1 MAINNLKELSNP
13 FSTGSGGARFEA
25 NIQATF
31 VTLML
36 SGGYAPC
43 LPAWPIVEIKLQ
55 GTVAGY
61 ATDDLI
67 VFVENPAS
75 KQKCKLLGQVKHSIG
90 VTEGNKVFGEVLQA
104 AWADF
109 NNPTVFTKGMDII
122 ALITGPISATDSDGV
137 SGLLEQ
143 ARHCK
148 DASEFLR
155 QVGRAKFC
163 SDIVRTKLNAF
174 KFHLKKAN
182 RNLEVTEDDLF
193 EFLKHFHLLGYD
205 LSRKGSIVSSLL
217 QSHISQF
224 NKEIPDKIWY
234 HIIHEVQSF
243 NKEAGTITL
252 DSLDG
257 KIVEYFTEPKL
268 TYIPSR
274 FSNSGIIAVNP
285 GEAKLVDWHTHK
297 AANKIALAHLLGGW
311 DEGCDADLSIVSKVA
326 GEPYVEW
333 VGDLRDVLHLQD
345 CPLSYRD
352 GVWCFNNRLD
362 SWDTFGTRIFD
373 NHLECI
379 GEICLEVLAFDDPI
393 FELPE
398 NERYAAAIHGKVLP
412 HSKGLREGLSGTLAL
427 LGTRC
432 NALDK
437 CKNGKPEAVVN
448 STIAKLLM
456 NADWVRWG
464 SLNELL
470 PTLSEASP
478 DQFLSA
484 VERAA
489 SIKPSPYFNLFA
501 QEGGGIFGR
510 NYMVGV
516 LWALE
521 LLAWQ
526 DEYLVRSTVALADIA
541 ALDPGGNWANRA
553 RNSLVDIFLPWLPH
567 TLGSIKKRQAALRSI
582 VAEQPQVGWRL
593 LISLLPNEHQST
605 SGTFKPVWRKNI
617 LNGWNPEVSDKEFW
631 EQSRFCAE
639 LLVCEAGSNIERL
652 TKLVSKYN
660 RLPSEAA
667 EALLAR
673 LSSDNIVN
681 ASEDQKFEIWDALS
695 NFLIHHKSFP
705 DAEWSLKVE
714 SLSPLQSIAESLE
727 PKRPK
732 LRYKRLFSGR
742 DYYRYYNAAE
752 GHEKSQEKLS
762 ADRRYAVEQILSDG
776 GFDGL
781 LEFASVVVDSQY
793 VGDAL
798 ADLDELNLD
807 SSILP
812 YFLDSEDSSI
822 KKFVAG
828 YAWRKRWKY
837 GWDWFDSI
845 DISGWSPEQIAS
857 LLCMLPFDEDAWF
870 RVEKILGNNS
880 GRYWEGTSANMY
892 QAGEKSAFAVRK
904 LIEYGRADAALEAFV
919 LDVYGKKELD
929 PNLACDTLLIF
940 GSNGAESKRF
950 DSYQIVEIIKS
961 LQNNT
966 SVDQEKLFRVEWMY
980 VALLDGNNNASPMT
994 LERKLASDPGFF
1006 CTLVRA
1012 IYSSKKAEAKAEP
1025 TLDDRNIAT
1034 NAYRLLS
1041 GWSLV
1046 PGTADDG
1053 GFNATEFVEWV
1064 KQVDVLTQETGHF
1077 DVAMS
1082 SFGGVLI
1089 HAPAGKNLWVDH
1101 TVAKTLNE
1109 RERESLRD
1117 GYAIATFNSRG
1128 VHWVDPEGKSER
1140 ELAEKYRQKAEQAE
1154 LSGYHRFAT
1163 TLRGVAA
1170 DYDRHAERILAR
1182 QLHT

>member
-1 MAINNLKELSNP
+1 MAINDLKELSNS

-25 NIQATF
+25 NIQAAF

-55 GTVAGY
+55 GMVAGY

-75 KQKCKLLGQVKHSIG
+75 KQKCKLLGQVKHSIS
-90 VTEGNKVFGEVLQA
+90 VTEGSKVFGEVLQA

-109 NNPTVFTKGMDII
+109 NNATIFTKGMDII

-163 SDIVRTKLNAF
+163 SDTVRAKLNAF
-174 KFHLKKAN
+174 KSHLKKAN
-182 RNLEVTEDDLF
+182 NDLDVAEDDLF
-193 EFLKHFHLLGYD
+193 EFLRHFHLLGYD

-217 QSHISQF
+217 QSHIAQF

-252 DSLDG
+252 DSID
-257 KIVEYFTEPKL
+257 KEIIDYFSEPKL

-274 FSNSGIIAVNP
+274 LSNSGVIVESHVEIAP
-285 GEAKLVDWHTHK
+285 TDWLNHK

-311 DEGCDADLSIVSKVA
+311 DEGCDSDISIVSKVA
-326 GEPYVEW
+326 DEAYVEW
-333 VGDLRDVLHLQD
+333 VGDLRDALQLLD

-352 GVWCFNNRLD
+352 GVWCFNNRVD
-362 SWDTFGTRIFD
+362 SWDAFGSRVFD
-373 NHLECI
+373 NHLDCI
-379 GEICLEVLAFDDPI
+379 SEVCLEVLGLDDPI

-398 NERYAAAIHGKVLP
+398 NERYAAAIHGKLLS
-412 HSKGLREGLSGTLAL
+412 HSKVLREGLAGTLAL
-427 LGTRC
+427 LGTRY

-437 CKNGKPEAVVN
+437 CRNGKPEAVVN

-456 NADWVRWG
+456 NANWVRWG

-478 DQFLSA
+478 DHFLSA
-484 VERAA
+484 VERAVLLN
-489 SIKPSPYFNLFA
+489 PSPYLNLFA
-501 QEGGGIFGR
+501 QEGEGVFGR

-521 LLAWQ
+521 LLAWH
-526 DEYLVRSTVALADIA
+526 DEHLVRSTVALADIA

-593 LISLLPNEHQST
+593 LINLLPNEQRST

-617 LNGWNPEVSDKEFW
+617 LNDWSGEVSNQEFW

-639 LLVCEAGSNIERL
+639 LLVCEAGSNTERL
-652 TKLVSKYN
+652 TKLVSKYSS
-660 RLPSEAA
+660 LPPEAA
-667 EALLAR
+667 EALLTR
-673 LSSDNIVN
+673 LSSDDVCG
-681 ASEDQKFEIWDALS
+681 APEEQRFEIWDS
-695 NFLIHHKSFP
+695 ITRFVIHHKSFP
-705 DAEWSLKVE
+705 DAEWSLKAE
-714 SLSPLQSIAESLE
+714 SLAPLLSIAESLE
-727 PKRPK
+727 PKNPM
-732 LRYKRLFSGR
+732 LRYKQLFSGR
-742 DYYRYYNAAE
+742 DYYRYYNSSE
-752 GHEKSQEKLS
+752 SYEKSQERLS
-762 ADRRYAVEQILSDG
+762 TDRRYAIEQILAVG
-776 GFDGL
+776 GFDGVI
-781 LEFASVVVDSQY
+781 EFASIVADSQY
-793 VGDAL
+793 AGDAL
-798 ADLDELNLD
+798 ADLDGLSFD
-807 SSILP
+807 ISVLP
-812 YFLDSEDSSI
+812 YLIESESSNI

-837 GWDWFDSI
+837 GWEWFDNI
-845 DISGWSPEQIAS
+845 DFSGWSPEQIAS
-857 LLCMLPFDEDAWF
+857 LLCMLPFDEEAWD
-870 RVEKILGNNS
+870 RVEKKLGDNS
-880 GRYWEGTSANMY
+880 GQYWKSTPANMY
-892 QAGEKSAFAVRK
+892 QAGEKTDFAVRK
-904 LIEYGRADAALEAFV
+904 LLEYGRSDAALEAFIR
-919 LDVYGKKELD
+919 DVYGKNELD
-929 PNLACDTLLIF
+929 PNLACDTLLLF
-940 GSNGAESKRF
+940 GGNGSESKRVDGF
-950 DSYQIVEIIKS
+950 QIVEIIKS
-961 LQNNT
+961 LQNNP

-980 VALLDGNNNASPMT
+980 LTLLDHSNNASPIT
-994 LERKLASDPGFF
+994 LERKLASDPEFF
-1006 CTLVRA
+1006 CTLIKA
-1012 IYSSKKAEAKAEP
+1012 IYAPKDGQVDEDP
-1025 TLDDRNIAT
+1025 TVDDRNIAT

-1041 GWSLV
+1041 DWRLV
-1046 PGTADDG
+1046 PGTTVDNQFD
-1053 GFNATEFVEWV
+1053 ATAFVEWL
-1064 KQVDVLTQETGHF
+1064 KKVDVLTQETGHF

-1082 SFGGVLI
+1082 SFGSVLI
-1089 HAPAGKNLWVDH
+1089 HAPSEKDFWINH

-1128 VHWVDPEGKSER
+1128 VHWVDPEAKPER

-1182 QLHT
+1182 QLNT